1 MSGLSR
7 YSWLVPQPQQ
17 SVLRFPAY
25 RARYDDK
32 IQGGGWFAFL
42 PKDVDQDDESKAG
55 TWLGPLYYQTTAIL
69 LAYEQNELTREML
82 ARWKAETMAGLKEKA
97 ALQRAS

>member
-1 MSGLSR
+1 MN
-7 YSWLVPQPQQ
+7 YSWITPQPYKPA
-17 SVLRFPAY
+17 VLRFPAY

-69 LAYEQNELTREML
+69 LAYEQNEWSRKCL
-82 ARWKAETMAGLKEKA
+82 ADWRAQVLAQMKAKVA
-97 ALQRAS
+97 